1 MTSSKISVII
11 VADELLFRLG
21 LAALLGEND
30 RIDVVGVSD
39 GQSDL
44 IELCVASS
52 VDVVVMDMQLSK
64 TDGIDLIRSI
74 TSSCPRTHT
83 LVLMSTADW
92 RVRPAMTAGAT
103 GVLLRETSPQAIMPA
118 IESVHLGGR
127 VLCNEAARSLLDD
140 APLTRLTQRESDVLQ
155 LVAQG
160 AGNAEIARRLQL
172 GEKTVRNYCQPP
184 VPQARSE
191 QTCANRDLRASGR
204 YLPGRPAC
212 SGGINPGS
220 LPSRQSM
227 NEQPINLQVSVREI
241 WRRRLLIVVVALVC
255 GLVTVAYGITPPNRI
270 DRGCLGSAPTER
282 PIKFERAD
290 AVGSNR
296 ATDRRKHPCS

>member
-39 GQSDL
+39 GQPDL
-44 IELCVASS
+44 IELCVATS

-118 IESVHLGGR
+118 IESVHLGVQ
-127 VLCNEAARSLLDD
+127 VLCNEAARSVLDD

-160 AGNAEIARRLQL
+160 AGNAEIAERLQL
-172 GEKTVRNYCQPP
+172 GEKTVRNYVSRLYHKLDLNKRVQIATYGLHADSSPDA
-184 VPQARSE
+184 ARVQLESI
-191 QTCANRDLRASGR
+191 RDE
-204 YLPGRPAC
+204 
-212 SGGINPGS
+212 S
-220 LPSRQSM
+220 LVDSP
-227 NEQPINLQVSVREI
+227 
-241 WRRRLLIVVVALVC
+241 
-255 GLVTVAYGITPPNRI
+255 
-270 DRGCLGSAPTER
+270 
-282 PIKFERAD
+282 
-290 AVGSNR
+290 
-296 ATDRRKHPCS
+296 